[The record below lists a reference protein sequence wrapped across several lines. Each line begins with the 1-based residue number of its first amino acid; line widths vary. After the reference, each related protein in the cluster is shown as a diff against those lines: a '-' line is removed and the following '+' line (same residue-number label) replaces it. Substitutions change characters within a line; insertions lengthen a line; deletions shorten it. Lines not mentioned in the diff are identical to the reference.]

1 MTIDCILMISIF
13 QQAFPLDPEGDVE
26 DYIALF
32 APEIDRLGR
41 VLKFLGL
48 AERAPKSRIMWKP
61 TLQLLTLIGQ
71 KLTQPSVKLKCTVTD
86 GDREFVQAF
95 ILRATG
101 DTRPTPLKRPLS
113 FAAPYWP
120 PLAFCNKMRPAATSQ
135 LIDCTPSC
143 WIVSCSHSRSTQ
155 FGHNGDKWAS
165 RPHPN

>member
-71 KLTQPSVKLKCTVTD
+71 KLTQPPVKLKCTVTD

-95 ILRATG
+95 ILRDTG
-101 DTRPTPLKRPLS
+101 DTRPTSLEEAFEFCCSVL
-113 FAAPYWP
+113 AALGLLQQDASGGYKPTHR
-120 PLAFCNKMRPAATSQ
+120 LHAIMLDRFLQSQ
-135 LIDCTPSC
+135 PVHAVRT
-143 WIVSCSHSRSTQ
+143 
-155 FGHNGDKWAS
+155 
-165 RPHPN
+165 